1 MIALDASRRSS
12 TPHSRSWPNR
22 SSRRSHNR
30 SAARL
35 ARGERHAWFLCLGT
49 GETWYLV
56 GLTALPLSCA
66 EATRAEGAADE
77 VRCARGASAPGRQ
90 RARRRLQ
97 WLVRR
102 RIEILPSARVCE
114 LPKVSHAKDLHTKFR
129 GTASLSTSRTVA
141 DAERAASD
149 ASSGASPPRRS
160 V

>member
-66 EATRAEGAADE
+66 EATRAAADE

-97 WLVRR
+97 RLVSPRPAR
-102 RIEILPSARVCE
+102 LSPMLPLLLAS
-114 LPKVSHAKDLHTKFR
+114 SHADTHAIKRQTQWLHLEVLVWVLAKDV
-129 GTASLSTSRTVA
+129 TA
-141 DAERAASD
+141 
-149 ASSGASPPRRS
+149 
-160 V
+160 